1 MKMLPL
7 LVFIGFHTV
16 CGAAVRTGLERV
28 DDYRS
33 LFEGKRVGIIANH
46 TACDRQGR
54 HIVEVFDAMEGVEVT
69 ALFSPEH
76 GLYGTED
83 AGARVE
89 GSTDPVRGLPVYS
102 LYGKTL
108 KPTAAMLEAVDVLVF
123 DIQDV
128 GARFYTY
135 TSTMSLAMEAA
146 AETGKRFVVLD
157 RPNPITGLHVE
168 GPLLEPEYSSFVGLH
183 PIPVRH
189 GMTIGELAQMFNGA
203 GWLEDGRRA
212 DLAVVPMTGW
222 SRELWYEETGL
233 GFIRPSPNIPDIAT
247 AAVYPGICL
256 LEGTNISEGRGTDQ
270 PFLQFGAPWLDS
282 DKLEQALN
290 ALNLPG
296 MRFAA
301 AVFTPTS
308 SKHRGQE
315 CRGVRIL
322 LTDRDRI
329 EPFWAGVLIVN
340 TIFKI
345 APEQFEWRQA
355 HFDRLCGTATVREAI
370 ILGTVS
376 EALKAGFQ
384 AESSSFEKAR
394 KEYLIYPE
402 SGAR

>member
-1 MKMLPL
+1 MKILPL

-16 CGAAVRTGLERV
+16 CGAAVRTGLDRV
-28 DDYRS
+28 GDYRS

-54 HIVEVFDAMEGVEVT
+54 HIVEVFDALDGVEVT

-76 GLYGTED
+76 GLYGTEA

-89 GSTDPVRGLPVYS
+89 GSTDPVRGLPVHS

-108 KPTAAMLEAVDVLVF
+108 KPTAAMLEDVDVLVF

-135 TSTMSLAMEAA
+135 ISTMSLAMEAA
-146 AETGKRFVVLD
+146 AESGKRFVVLD
-157 RPNPITGLHVE
+157 RPNPITGVHVE
-168 GPLLEPEYSSFVGLH
+168 GPLLEPAFSSFVGLH

-203 GWLEDGRRA
+203 GWLADGQRA

-222 SRELWYEETGL
+222 SRDLWYDETGL
-233 GFIRPSPNIPDIAT
+233 EFVRPSPNIPDIPT

-282 DKLEQALN
+282 DKLEQELN
-290 ALNLPG
+290 ALELPG

-308 SKHRGQE
+308 SKHRGKE
-315 CRGVRIL
+315 CRGVRIE

-329 EPFWAGVLIVN
+329 EPFWAGVLVVN
-340 TIFKI
+340 TIFRI
-345 APEQFEWRQA
+345 APDQFEWRQA
-355 HFDRLCGTATVREAI
+355 HFDRLCGTTTVREAI
-370 ILGTVS
+370 ISGTVS
-376 EALKAGFQ
+376 ETLKTRFE
-384 AESSSFEKAR
+384 AESSAFEKAR
-394 KEYLIYPE
+394 QEYLIYPE